1 MAIAEMPEPAGLW
14 SAPGATGEFQ
24 RGWRVLVASFVG
36 IGVSTAGLV
45 NYSAGIF
52 MRPLEA
58 AFGWTRAEIGASA
71 ILTTIAFI
79 LTAPFAGRLIDRMG
93 LRLITPISLL
103 LYAACIFAL
112 SRMQGSLV
120 LYYAI
125 VLTMTVVGICS
136 TPLAFTRAVTA
147 WFERNRGLALGLAL
161 TSTGVAAVMLPKFLT
176 PFVEE
181 HGWRAG
187 YGLLG
192 FIVLCATPLVWLWIR
207 DAPLQ
212 TGVGPSDTRPSLQGA
227 TFLEARRDQTF
238 WRLAAIFVLVALAV
252 NGLIVSFIPL
262 LEDAGLSATQAGS
275 FGAVVGLSVMAGRLL
290 TGIVI
295 DRVFAP
301 YVAAT
306 IFALVAV
313 GFLLFALFGLPFT
326 LVAAVALGFAMGAE
340 VDLIGYFVARY
351 FGLASYGQIYG
362 AQYSIFVVG
371 AGLSPMLAGFV
382 HDVLGDY
389 QVALLGASGLL
400 MAASLLTVGLRRF
413 PNLTPTPHLEPVK

>member
-1 MAIAEMPEPAGLW
+1 MPEALKTS
-14 SAPGATGEFQ
+14 SASGSKGEFQ
-24 RGWRVLVASFVG
+24 RGWRLLVAAFVG
-36 IGVSTAGLV
+36 IGVSSAGLI

-58 AFGWTRAEIGASA
+58 EFGWSRAEIGASA

-79 LTAPFAGRLIDRMG
+79 VTAPVAGRLIDRVG
-93 LRLITPISLL
+93 LRLVTPASLL

-112 SRMQGSLV
+112 SRMQGSLM
-120 LYYAI
+120 LYYVI

-147 WFERNRGLALGLAL
+147 WFDRNRGLALGLAL
-161 TSTGVAAVMLPKFLT
+161 TSTGVAAVLLPRFLT
-176 PFVEE
+176 PFVED

-192 FIVLCATPLVWLWIR
+192 LIVLCATPLVWLWIR

-212 TGVGPSDTRPSLQGA
+212 AGAGPSDVRPSLQGA
-227 TFLEARRDQTF
+227 TFLEARRDPTF
-238 WRLAAIFVLVALAV
+238 WRLAAIFFLVALAV

-262 LEDAGLSATQAGS
+262 LEDAGLSPAQAGG

-290 TGIVI
+290 TGFVI

-306 IFALVAV
+306 IFGLAAV

-326 LVAAVALGFAMGAE
+326 PVAAVALGFAMGAE

-400 MAASLLTVGLRRF
+400 MAASLLTIGLRCF
-413 PNLTPTPHLEPVK
+413 PNLNPTPHLERVK